1 MFEDAVLLPSFLV
14 GVELVVSRC
23 DGVLLL
29 LGETDGCVVVGKRE
43 NGGDGLFDKVEEGR
57 GVVVG
62 GEDRGDGTLL
72 FIEI

>member
-1 MFEDAVLLPSFLV
+1 MVLLPSFLV

-23 DGVLLL
+23 DGVLIL

-43 NGGDGLFDKVEEGR
+43 NRGGGLFDKVEEGR

>member
-1 MFEDAVLLPSFLV
+1 MFEGAVLLPSFLV

-29 LGETDGCVVVGKRE
+29 LGETNGCVVVVKRE
-43 NGGDGLFDKVEEGR
+43 HGGGGLFDKVKESI